1 MPFGSSSGRDHQDSA
16 ARGVH
21 SGDMEATY
29 KSGRA
34 LAVATVVL
42 LTVMTML
49 MLAHEALHKL
59 TMRQLGTFDADGAG
73 ARLALLSTLVWS
85 AAVAQLA
92 TFVLFL
98 MWVYRA
104 TANLPALGAGST
116 RFTPA
121 GAVKVFFIPFVG
133 WVRVYQVMAMIWT
146 ESQPRA
152 LTNAGY
158 PKSRSIF
165 IVIFWYA
172 FLVGGLV
179 VDSLLFART
188 ISTGAVVVVLRC
200 MSFVFDA
207 AAAILFAIMVWK
219 ADARQRAQAEDLER
233 LGKLPQPTG
242 STLR

>member
-1 MPFGSSSGRDHQDSA
+1 
-16 ARGVH
+16 
-21 SGDMEATY
+21 MEATY

-34 LAVATVVL
+34 LAIAIVVL

-49 MLAHEALHKL
+49 MLAHEALHRL

-73 ARLALLSTLVWS
+73 ARLALLSTLTWS
-85 AAVAQLA
+85 AAVAQFA
-92 TFVLFL
+92 TAVLFL

-121 GAVKVFFIPFVG
+121 GAVKVFFIPLVG

-152 LTNAGY
+152 LTNADY
-158 PKSRSIF
+158 SKSRSIY
-165 IVIFWYA
+165 IVILWYA

-179 VDSLLFART
+179 VDSLLSCPAYCDGGGRRRA
-188 ISTGAVVVVLRC
+188 AVGVVRLQCGGGDLVRDHGVEGRC
-200 MSFVFDA
+200 A
-207 AAAILFAIMVWK
+207 AAGAGRESGATGK
-219 ADARQRAQAEDLER
+219 AAAGYGLGATLDLR
-233 LGKLPQPTG
+233 
-242 STLR
+242 